1 MVAYRAGAGTAGG
14 PAGAADRKAPAM
26 TTMTA
31 PALPARL
38 RMATPGAGRKT
49 LLLGAAVVLLLAG
62 SALLLS
68 PMRHQDRADRPMLA
82 VEGGGFVFNYRIAE
96 ATYGLVARVEQ
107 TIPAGTRIVTA
118 FENPAGGPPIE
129 QEQVARE
136 GMTKLVLK
144 SPPVEGVV
152 AGRPYAVTVR
162 LVAPAGEEIGRLE
175 TSFTSNIDQSVL
187 PKAPLTEGPGY
198 QVPASR

>member
-1 MVAYRAGAGTAGG
+1 
-14 PAGAADRKAPAM
+14 M
-26 TTMTA
+26 TTVIS
-31 PALPARL
+31 PALPGL
-38 RMATPGAGRKT
+38 HPMAAPGGGRKAWVWAAA
-49 LLLGAAVVLLLAG
+49 LLLLLAG
-62 SALLLS
+62 SGLLLS
-68 PMRHQDRADRPMLA
+68 PMWRQDRADRPMLA

-107 TIPAGTRIVTA
+107 TIPAGTRILTA
-118 FENPAGGPPIE
+118 FENPAGGAPIE
-129 QEQVARE
+129 QEQIARE
-136 GMTKLVLK
+136 GLTKLVLK

-162 LVAPAGEEIGRLE
+162 LVSPAGEEIGRLE

-198 QVPASR
+198 QVPQPN